1 MDDNTAEAIE
11 ERDILKLGD
20 NGDSHYKTRPS
31 RD

>member
-11 ERDILKLGD
+11 ERDILTLGD
-20 NGDSHYKTRPS
+20 NGDSHKTRLS